1 MNNHC
6 PHRHVDSQDL
16 QKGAKIESADGDIIE
31 VIKVEAQRT
40 TKLLELKR
48 PGRGLSMQMVWWKI
62 EYKMIPEFGLFGNGI
77 PQFHNSDGL

>member
-1 MNNHC
+1 M
-6 PHRHVDSQDL
+6 PVYLQDL

-48 PGRGLSMQMVWWKI
+48 PGRQVLDADGVG
-62 EYKMIPEFGLFGNGI
+62 KMIWNMI
-77 PQFHNSDGL
+77 Q

>member
-6 PHRHVDSQDL
+6 PHRPVDSQDL

-48 PGRGLSMQMVWWKI
+48 PGRGLSMQMVWWKT
-62 EYKMIPEFGLFGNGI
+62 E
-77 PQFHNSDGL
+77 